1 MHTSVFARGGVCA
14 GEVVEDGVFEGSA
27 DRGVDP
33 DDDLSLL
40 MLGVNR
46 PIAPASS

>member
-1 MHTSVFARGGVCA
+1 MHFGVFKRRGVC
-14 GEVVEDGVFEGSA
+14 GRVVEDGVFEGSA

-33 DDDLSLL
+33 DDNLSLL

-46 PIAPASS
+46 PTAPASS

>member
-1 MHTSVFARGGVCA
+1 MFARGGVCA
-14 GEVVEDGVFEGSA
+14 GEVVEDGVVEGSA
-27 DRGVDP
+27 DRGADP

-46 PIAPASS
+46 PIALASS

>member
-1 MHTSVFARGGVCA
+1 MFARGGVCA

-33 DDDLSLL
+33 DDDHSLL